1 MHLKVISCNTH
12 SFQMMLLDNV
22 SLLFV
27 LIVIL
32 GSVDTSCQN
41 FGSLRL
47 KKVEPSSTTNVYCS
61 VTATNER
68 FPLHQRHLPLANK
81 VIGIYRKSAHE
92 SHICYYQA
100 LDPQMVNVNTMTGG
114 TFYTIGQCIL

>member
-1 MHLKVISCNTH
+1 
-12 SFQMMLLDNV
+12 MMLLDNV
-22 SLLFV
+22 SLLLV

-32 GSVDTSCQN
+32 GSVDTACHT
-41 FGSLRL
+41 FESLRL
-47 KKVEPSSTTNVYCS
+47 KKVEPSSTPNVFCS

-68 FPLHQRHLPLANK
+68 FPLHQKHLPFANK
-81 VIGIYRKSAHE
+81 IIGIYRKSAYE